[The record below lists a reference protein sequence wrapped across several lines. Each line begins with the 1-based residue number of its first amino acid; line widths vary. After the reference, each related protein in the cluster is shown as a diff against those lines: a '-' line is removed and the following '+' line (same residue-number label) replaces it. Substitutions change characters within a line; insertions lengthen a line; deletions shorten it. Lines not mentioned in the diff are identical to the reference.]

1 MVNVLLSETPLPS
14 NNFLL
19 KGILKRVA
27 GRMFSKAVKR
37 TKSSGLSLEFLTE
50 AELPEDLSWAKNSP
64 IVAEAFSRW
73 AAVVE
78 DAGKKV
84 LSPEVREFVLKYI
97 EGWKGEDPG
106 LGRNWVEQTINEY
119 DKKFQAEGRISL
131 LTAIAPY
138 QIDEI
143 VIQRFR
149 DYYPNDDELIAA
161 LAWSSFAAARK
172 IGTWLNAY

>member
-1 MVNVLLSETPLPS
+1 
-14 NNFLL
+14 
-19 KGILKRVA
+19 
-27 GRMFSKAVKR
+27 MFSKAVKR
-37 TKSSGLSLEFLTE
+37 TKPSGLSLEFLAE

-78 DAGKKV
+78 DAGNQV
-84 LSPEVREFVLKYI
+84 LSSEIRELVFKYI
-97 EGWKGEDPG
+97 QNWKGEDPG
-106 LGRNWVEQTINEY
+106 LGRRWAEKAINGY
-119 DKKFQAEGRISL
+119 DDKSKAEGILAL

-149 DYYPNDDELIAA
+149 DHFPKDDQLISA
-161 LAWSSFAAARK
+161 LAWSSFIAARK
-172 IGTWLNAY
+172 IGTWISSY